1 MNVGL
6 GRDYTINEYYEAA
19 ASVMGYQ
26 GKFVHDTTKP
36 VGMERKLVNIDR
48 QLAWGWQSKIDLR
61 SGIQNTYEFYLEE
74 YLQ

>member
-6 GRDYTINEYYEAA
+6 GYDFTINEYYEVA

-26 GKFVHDTTKP
+26 GMFVYDTTKP
-36 VGMERKLVNIDR
+36 VGMARKLVNIDR
-48 QLAWGWQSKIDLR
+48 QLTWGWQSKSDLR
-61 SGIQNTYEFYLEE
+61 SGLENTYKFYLEE